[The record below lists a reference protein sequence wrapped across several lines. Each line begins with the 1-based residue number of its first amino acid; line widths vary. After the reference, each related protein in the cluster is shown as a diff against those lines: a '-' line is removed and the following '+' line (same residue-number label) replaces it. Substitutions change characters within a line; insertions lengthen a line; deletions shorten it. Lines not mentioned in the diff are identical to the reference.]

1 MHNKEKFEE
10 LFRNNYESMLRLA
23 MLMLKDD
30 EEAKDVVGDIFAA
43 LWDGAIHTDVDRPEG
58 YLARCVRNR
67 CLDLLGHRKVEE
79 RVGRLLMLDTST
91 VVITEKYEQEEL
103 ARLRMIIDTLLT
115 ERDRQVL
122 RMKYERKMKYREI
135 ADELQ
140 ISQVA
145 VFKHLSQALKTLK
158 SNFK

>member
-43 LWDGAIHTDVDRPEG
+43 LVDGAIHTGCGQRPKG

-67 CLDLLGHRKVEE
+67 CLDLLGHRKVKE

-91 VVITEKYEQEEL
+91 VVITEK
-103 ARLRMIIDTLLT
+103 ARTGRTGEAENDNRHTL
-115 ERDRQVL
+115 DRK
-122 RMKYERKMKYREI
+122 RPTKCCG
-135 ADELQ
+135 
-140 ISQVA
+140 
-145 VFKHLSQALKTLK
+145 
-158 SNFK
+158 